1 MPLKNYTTSLNN
13 TIKVALGWNERQD
26 SQVIHYLQNYH
37 IALLLYGL
45 NEVTNNDQETMDKNE
60 VQTLL
65 ETYTG
70 QVCISYPLSDH
81 AYFGFSCPTYKALP
95 LTKGQIEEIIKEYFA
110 ERDAPDKSDWFLQSV
125 RGWDIEKQQDFDD
138 LAKLPI
144 NLQFLLELA
153 DADSFIFSGRVRFI
167 WPIDLEAPRKNK
179 DLQPTKSNPNGN

>member
-1 MPLKNYTTSLNN
+1 M
-13 TIKVALGWNERQD
+13 ERVQD
-26 SQVIHYLQNYH
+26 SQVIHYLQNYQ
-37 IALLLYGL
+37 IALLLDGL
-45 NEVTNNDQETMDKNE
+45 NELTNNDQERCINE

-95 LTKGQIEEIIKEYFA
+95 LTKGQIEETIKEYFA
-110 ERDAPDKSDWFLQSV
+110 AKGAPDKSDWFLQSV

-144 NLQFLLELA
+144 NIQFLLELA
-153 DADSFIFSGRVRFI
+153 DADSFIFSGRSAIYMAIHSKAPSKEQRFTANKI
-167 WPIDLEAPRKNK
+167 KSQLKLKPIA
-179 DLQPTKSNPNGN
+179 